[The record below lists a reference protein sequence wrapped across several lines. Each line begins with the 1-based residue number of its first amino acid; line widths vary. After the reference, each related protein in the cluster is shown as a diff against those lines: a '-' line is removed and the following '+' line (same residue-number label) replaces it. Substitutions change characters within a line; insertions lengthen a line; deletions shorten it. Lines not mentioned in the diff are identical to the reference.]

1 MSCLALSYGSVIH
14 VLTIGHI
21 GKVKIMELV
30 TVNSET
36 LHTLVKGAIV
46 GASKD
51 KSLMSLNVV
60 KFEIREP
67 LVRVVSTDR
76 YRLVIGD
83 VNMVEGTVMETG
95 NFNLPLESAKDILK
109 ALPIKKDSG
118 NVLIELSDD
127 EKYVSFTCDG
137 SAGKWSK
144 EYLTLLSDF
153 PKYESLIPKQFTAT
167 EDICFNPTY
176 MADIAKLP
184 AAPGAPVRMK
194 FTGNNKPMLGE
205 IRGDNDV
212 DWTYLLMPVRLAG

>member
-1 MSCLALSYGSVIH
+1 MFGTMYGSVIH

-30 TVNSET
+30 TINSSA

-51 KSLMSLNVV
+51 KSLMGLRVV
-60 KFEIREP
+60 RFEIREP

-83 VNMVEGTVMETG
+83 FNIPGGTVMETG
-95 NFNLPLESAKDILK
+95 NFNLPLDSAKDLLK
-109 ALPIKKDSG
+109 ALPIGKDIGS
-118 NVLIELSDD
+118 VLIELSDD
-127 EKYVSFTCDG
+127 EKYVSFTCEG

-144 EYLTLLSDF
+144 EYLTLDSLF

-167 EDICFNPTY
+167 EDICFNPAF

-184 AAPGAPVRMK
+184 TAPSAPVRMK
-194 FTGNNKPMLGE
+194 FTGNNKPMFGE
-205 IRGDNDV
+205 IRGASEV
-212 DWTYLLMPVRLAG
+212 EWTYLLMPVRLAG

>member
-1 MSCLALSYGSVIH
+1 MFGTTYGSVIH
-14 VLTIGHI
+14 VPTMGHI

-30 TVNSET
+30 TINSET

-51 KSLMSLNVV
+51 KTLMSLNVV
-60 KFEIREP
+60 KFEIRET

-83 VNMVEGTVMETG
+83 VKIPVDTIMEIG
-95 NFNLPLESAKDILK
+95 NFNLPLDSAKDLLK
-109 ALPIKKDSG
+109 ALPIKKDNG

-127 EKYVSFTCDG
+127 EKYVSFTYQG

-153 PKYESLIPKQFTAT
+153 PRYESLIPKAFTST
-167 EDICFNPTY
+167 EEISFNPTF

-184 AAPGAPVRMK
+184 TVTSNTPVHMK
-194 FTGNNKPMLGE
+194 FTGNNKPMYGTLDGAN
-205 IRGDNDV
+205 GV
-212 DWTYLLMPVRLAG
+212 SWSYLLMPVRIAG

>member
-1 MSCLALSYGSVIH
+1 
-14 VLTIGHI
+14 
-21 GKVKIMELV
+21 MELV
-30 TVNSET
+30 TINSET

-51 KSLMSLNVV
+51 KTLMGLNVV
-60 KFEIREP
+60 RFEIREP
-67 LVRVVSTDR
+67 LVHVVSTDR

-83 VNMVEGTVMETG
+83 INMVEGTVMETG
-95 NFNLPLESAKDILK
+95 DFNLPLDSAKDLLK

-118 NVLIELSDD
+118 EVLIELSDD

-144 EYLTLLSDF
+144 EYLTLDSLF
-153 PKYESLIPKQFTAT
+153 PKYESLIPQAFTST
-167 EDICFNPTY
+167 EEISFNPAF

-194 FTGNNKPMLGE
+194 FTGDNKPMFGTLEGTN
-205 IRGDNDV
+205 GV
-212 DWTYLLMPVRLAG
+212 SWTYLLMPVRLG

>member
-1 MSCLALSYGSVIH
+1 
-14 VLTIGHI
+14 
-21 GKVKIMELV
+21 MELV
-30 TVNSET
+30 TINSET

-51 KSLMSLNVV
+51 KGLMGLNVV
-60 KFEIREP
+60 RFEIREP

-83 VNMVEGTVMETG
+83 INMVEGTVMETG
-95 NFNLPLESAKDILK
+95 NFNLPLESAKDLLK

-118 NVLIELSDD
+118 NILIELSDD

-144 EYLTLLSDF
+144 EYLTLTSDF

-167 EDICFNPTY
+167 EDICFNPTF

-184 AAPGAPVRMK
+184 AATVNVPVRMK

-205 IRGDNDV
+205 IRGANDV
-212 DWTYLLMPVRLAG
+212 EWTYLLMPVRLAG